1 VSRALL
7 VVGVIV
13 LVLGAWRIERL
24 TSALDLAE
32 LAASHAGNQLAG
44 ERDRMAE
51 QAAVIAEQRAQLNE
65 GRAADQ
71 LFRTLSQT
79 IVKDGDVTRHALQEL
94 KKHDQA
100 VAEYLRG
107 AVPAVY
113 GVQFERPETTDPA
126 QYTSRAAMPAGGL
139 SLAGTSARAG
149 Q

>member
-1 VSRALL
+1 MIRALL
-7 VVGVIV
+7 VAFIIA
-13 LVLGAWRIERL
+13 LTLQAWIIERMI
-24 TSALDLAE
+24 SARDLARLTTSHVVE
-32 LAASHAGNQLAG
+32 ILAT
-44 ERDRMAE
+44 ERDRTAE
-51 QAAVIAEQRAQLNE
+51 QAAVIAEQRAQLSE

-79 IVKDGDVTRHALQEL
+79 IVKDGDVTRNALQEL

-126 QYTSRAAMPAGGL
+126 QYKPHAAMPAGGL
-139 SLAGTSARAG
+139 PSAGAASSTG